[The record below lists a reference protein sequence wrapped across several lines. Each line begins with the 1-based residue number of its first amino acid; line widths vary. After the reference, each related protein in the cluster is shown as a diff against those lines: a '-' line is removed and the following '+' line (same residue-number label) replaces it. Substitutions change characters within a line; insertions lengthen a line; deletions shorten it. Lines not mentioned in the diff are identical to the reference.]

1 MGGGVESVWLGVSEG
16 QVTQYSRIGKFTY
29 SYVTQNVGYNQK
41 SWTFSFGSLA
51 GSNFSLPEVPFLD
64 KSQKNNSTHTD
75 TCTG

>member
-41 SWTFSFGSLA
+41 SWTFIQETDSS
-51 GSNFSLPEVPFLD
+51 SR
-64 KSQKNNSTHTD
+64 KNVSTQRLFF
-75 TCTG
+75 